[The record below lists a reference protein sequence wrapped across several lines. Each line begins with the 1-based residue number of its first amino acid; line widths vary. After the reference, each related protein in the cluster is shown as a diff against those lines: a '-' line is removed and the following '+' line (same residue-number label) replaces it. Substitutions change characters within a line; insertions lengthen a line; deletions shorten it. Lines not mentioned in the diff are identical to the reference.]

1 MFEGT
6 NVLEDNVE
14 YGDDED
20 KDEDDSIGDDDGTS
34 QWAKQL
40 WKGYRY
46 LG

>member
-20 KDEDDSIGDDDGTS
+20 KNEDDSIGDDDGTS
-34 QWAKQL
+34 Q
-40 WKGYRY
+40 
-46 LG
+46 